1 MISITLRFATTGD
14 SNLLRRRAL
23 QPPPLI
29 IGNKKKL
36 VSGKISRYIGAEDVR
51 KPVPRA

>member
-1 MISITLRFATTGD
+1 MISITLRDAATGCGE
-14 SNLLRRRAL
+14 LRRRRAL
-23 QPPPLI
+23 QPPPLV